1 MELPFNPAIPLLV
14 LYPKNPET
22 PTQKNLCTPIFIAAQ
37 FTIAKCWKKPKCP
50 SVNECIKNWRIY
62 TKEYYAAER
71 KELLPYGTAWM
82 ELESIML
89 SDISDGQIPY
99 DLTFN
104 WNNEQEKKASKI

>member
-1 MELPFNPAIPLLV
+1 M
-14 LYPKNPET
+14 
-22 PTQKNLCTPIFIAAQ
+22 
-37 FTIAKCWKKPKCP
+37 
-50 SVNECIKNWRIY
+50 
-62 TKEYYAAER
+62 EYYAAER
-71 KELLPYGTAWM
+71 KELLPFMTAWM